1 MGHATPHVVPVRLY
15 LAVFAVLL
23 ALTAVTTA
31 VAFVDLGRMNVVI
44 MLTIAMVKA
53 TLVVLYFMHVR
64 WSDQLTWLVVG
75 AAVAWL
81 LLLVVLVTGD
91 LAIRGPGH

>member
-1 MGHATPHVVPVRLY
+1 
-15 LAVFAVLL
+15 
-23 ALTAVTTA
+23 
-31 VAFVDLGRMNVVI
+31 MNVVI
-44 MLTIAMVKA
+44 MLTIAMVTA
-53 TLVVLYFMHVR
+53 TLVVLYFMHAR

-75 AAVAWL
+75 AAIAWL